1 MSFEDMKQLVTP
13 NYIPNYI
20 TDNEEKE
27 LLNITKIKEWN
38 TSIERRTLHWGY
50 EYNYTL
56 KNKLMETEYD
66 TC

>member
-1 MSFEDMKQLVTP
+1 MKQLVTP

-27 LLNITKIKEWN
+27 LLLNITKIKEWN